1 MKKRIMITKDDFS
14 DDRILI
20 PYIAKQLAKGRLS
33 LILGAGVSVPFGLPK
48 WEDLIKKLY
57 KAKKTS
63 RPKVISFESLA
74 EYFRSEFYK
83 NDYDGYIKAIHK
95 DLYEGAD
102 TSFHALRLNRTLA
115 AIGSLVMASRRGSV
129 SEVITFNFDNLL
141 ELYLSYHGF
150 VTKSSSLNDYLDWV
164 DYSDVTV
171 YHLHGMIPFDIINQG
186 YSKKIIFDQKSFSEI
201 IGQENNPWRQLVLTL
216 MRRHICLFIG
226 LSGDDMNLDSILC
239 SVHKSHTICVNKTPY
254 WEITFSTDGD
264 PVKAGQWEDRGV
276 FYKNISNYEHDLPEF
291 LFSVCQEAA
300 KII

>member
-1 MKKRIMITKDDFS
+1 MITKDDYS

-20 PYIAKQLAKGRLS
+20 PYIAEQLVKGRLS
-33 LILGAGVSVPFGLPK
+33 LILGAGISAIFGLPK
-48 WEDLIKKLY
+48 WEDLIKRLY
-57 KAKKTS
+57 KAQKKTP
-63 RPKVISFESLA
+63 PKGKSFELLA
-74 EYFRSEFYK
+74 EYFRREFYT
-83 NDYDGYIKAIHK
+83 NEYDGYIKAIHNA
-95 DLYEGAD
+95 LYKGID
-102 TSFHALRLNRTLA
+102 TSFNALRLNGTLA
-115 AIGSLVMASRRGSV
+115 SIGSLVMASRRGSV

-171 YHLHGMIPFDIINQG
+171 YHLHGMIPFDINQE

-226 LSGDDMNLDSILC
+226 LSGDDMNLDSILS
-239 SVHKSHTICVNKTPY
+239 SVHKSHIISINKIPY
-254 WEITFSTDGD
+254 WGITFSTDGSRA
-264 PVKAGQWEDRGV
+264 KAGQWEDRGV
-276 FYKNISNYEHDLPEF
+276 FYKRISNYQHDLPEF

-300 KII
+300 KITK